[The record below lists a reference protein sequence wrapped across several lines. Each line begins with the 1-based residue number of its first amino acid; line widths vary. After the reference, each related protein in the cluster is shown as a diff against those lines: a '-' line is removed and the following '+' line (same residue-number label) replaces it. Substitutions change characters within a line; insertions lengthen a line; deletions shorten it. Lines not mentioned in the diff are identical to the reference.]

1 MAKSTQPSL
10 LEKDSGKGKDSPHA
24 VPAVSD
30 EITSAFSQVQNK
42 NEIAEVLKEL
52 FDTGKIYLITD
63 LTNDEIKLMTRI
75 YMIAEM
81 KGIQAWKDGI
91 FIYSQLLLSKKRK
104 SRTELISAMQGL
116 QQQRGIFSRLFNRQ
130 DRGMQGGGMY

>member
-1 MAKSTQPSL
+1 MAKANPSL
-10 LEKDSGKGKDSPHA
+10 LEKDQTKGSPHA
-24 VPAVSD
+24 VPVVSD

-52 FDTGKIYLITD
+52 FDTKKIYLITD
-63 LTNDEIKLMTRI
+63 LTSDEIKLMTRI

-81 KGIQAWKDGI
+81 KDIQAWKDGLFI
-91 FIYSQLLLSKKRK
+91 FSQLLLSKGRK
-104 SRTELISAMQGL
+104 SRTELINAMQGL

-130 DRGMQGGGMY
+130 DRGMGGGVMY